1 MDWKRELEEHQADS
15 LSVAVIRNFQ
25 IADTVAQGD
34 GVTAHTR
41 FQAASVSKMVFAA
54 AVLRLAAEGR
64 LSLEDDIGRY
74 LGELPLHN
82 AEGRPARATVR
93 QVLAH
98 TAGFGV
104 HGFYG
109 YGHGEELPTT
119 AQIVLGEPP
128 CNSPKVVQEYRPG
141 EHWAYSGGG
150 FMLLQ
155 NCVENISGLPFA
167 DFMERAVLSPLE
179 MGDSTYRQD
188 VTEHIAKGYTTDW
201 NPVPGG
207 HQLMPEQAAA
217 GLWTTA
223 VDLAKFGIHMQN
235 ILRGKA
241 GIIPRALV
249 EEMVT
254 PQHGDVLDL
263 EDTACRTGLGCY
275 IKQLYGETY
284 FGHSGSNVG
293 FKALVNF
300 SVQNGKGC
308 CVLVNAD
315 AAAPLRRRI
324 QDFFLG
330 A

>member
-128 CNSPKVVQEYRPG
+128 T
-141 EHWAYSGGG
+141 
-150 FMLLQ
+150 
-155 NCVENISGLPFA
+155 
-167 DFMERAVLSPLE
+167 RAVGLCCCKTVWRIFRGSPLP
-179 MGDSTYRQD
+179 
-188 VTEHIAKGYTTDW
+188 I
-201 NPVPGG
+201 
-207 HQLMPEQAAA
+207 
-217 GLWTTA
+217 LWS
-223 VDLAKFGIHMQN
+223 G
-235 ILRGKA
+235 R
-241 GIIPRALV
+241 
-249 EEMVT
+249 
-254 PQHGDVLDL
+254 
-263 EDTACRTGLGCY
+263 CY
-275 IKQLYGETY
+275 P
-284 FGHSGSNVG
+284 
-293 FKALVNF
+293 
-300 SVQNGKGC
+300 
-308 CVLVNAD
+308 
-315 AAAPLRRRI
+315 PLRWGTAPTGRM
-324 QDFFLG
+324 
-330 A
+330 